1 MKLRFRSLAAGLA
14 AGSLVLLGATAP
26 VHAADAE
33 YTTAVNDGEV
43 MLDPGPYD
51 RTDFDVTIK
60 AAAGATKAGAPFTVT
75 FDLTG
80 TAGVADYASAWPGFG
95 CKTTGRIVSC
105 TPLSGGLPKAG
116 ESRKVTVSLAGVK
129 GGAPDA
135 QGTVKVSATTPDG
148 TAIAG
153 SSSVVSVRK
162 APLLR
167 MVKTG
172 PKWDMKVGETQP
184 VTLGLTNSGGTPGGD
199 VLVLLSSMSGLEISD
214 RFSNC
219 EYGRGGSRTTGYE
232 VRALCTFKGP
242 FEPGGWYKIS
252 QPMTVK
258 ALPASYIEF
267 LKAQLFEDTPANRAV
282 LRGGIQY
289 QKGDGPEL
297 VMAAA
302 KPGWGEIG
310 EFENTVYVDNTADFS
325 ITGPTEL
332 SAPAGG
338 TVAAD
343 FVFRSEGPATI
354 YSPWE
359 VFPAGYV
366 HVVTPKGVTVVEG
379 CKAADGGDGPNEPTE
394 TTGYVC
400 GLTSSPLPKGY
411 EAKYSF
417 KFKVDSSLPAGAVIT
432 AKIHNKTGR
441 DTKPENDVLKTSVK
455 LTVPTPTGSATPSAT
470 PTGTATATPAPTA
483 TATATATPA
492 AGGSGGGLANTG
504 TVVAGAAGLAVVAL
518 GAGIGLRVIS
528 RRRTAA

>member
-1 MKLRFRSLAAGLA
+1 MRFRSLAAGLA

-33 YTTAVNDGEV
+33 YSTAINDGEV
-43 MLDPGPYD
+43 TLDPGPYQ

-60 AAAGATKAGAPFTVT
+60 AAAGATKADAPFTVT
-75 FDLTG
+75 LDLTD
-80 TAGVADYASAWPGFG
+80 TAGVADFAWAWPGHG

-105 TPLSGGLPKAG
+105 TPLDGGLPKAG
-116 ESRKVTVSLAGVK
+116 TSRKVTVGLTGVK

-135 QGTVKVSATTPDG
+135 KGTIKVSATTPDG

-167 MVKTG
+167 MVKTE
-172 PKWDMKVGETQP
+172 PKWGMKVGETQP
-184 VTLGLTNSGGTPGGD
+184 ITFGLTNSGGVRGGD
-199 VLVLLSSMSGLEISD
+199 VLVLLSSMSGLETSE

-219 EYGRGGSRTTGYE
+219 EYGRGKHATGYE

-242 FEPGGWYKIS
+242 FEPGSWYKIS

-258 ALPASYIEF
+258 ALPTSYIEF
-267 LKAQLFEDTPANRAV
+267 LQAQLFEDTPANRTM

-310 EFENTVYVDNTADFS
+310 EFENTVYVNNTADFS
-325 ITGPTEL
+325 LTGPTDL

-343 FVFRSEGPATI
+343 FVFRSEGPATV

-359 VFPAGYV
+359 PVPAGYV

-379 CKAADGGDGPNEPTE
+379 CKAADGGDAPNEPTE

-411 EAKYSF
+411 ETRFSF
-417 KFKVDSSLPAGAVIT
+417 KFKIDSSLPDGAVIT
-432 AKIHNKTGR
+432 AKIHNKAGR
-441 DTKPENDVLKTSVK
+441 DTKPENDALKTKVK
-455 LTVPTPTGSATPSAT
+455 LATGPAPTGSATAT
-470 PTGTATATPAPTA
+470 PAPTGTATGTPAPTGTATATA
-483 TATATATPA
+483 TQA
-492 AGGSGGGLANTG
+492 AGGNGGGLASTG
-504 TVVAGAAGLAVVAL
+504 TAVAGAAGLAVLAL

-528 RRRTAA
+528 RRRGAA